1 MSRKETY
8 ETKAESLIL
17 PILEAEGLT
26 LWDME
31 YVREGSNMI
40 LRAYIDKEGGVD
52 INDCEKVSRAFSDAL
67 DNADFIPDAYIMEV
81 SSPGIDRVL
90 KKDRHLQ
97 QYIGTDVELHT
108 YKPVD
113 GYKEFVG
120 SLKEFDDKELTIT
133 VEDEETLTFDRKNIS
148 RIRLYIEW

>member
-1 MSRKETY
+1 MKKVTELT
-8 ETKAESLIL
+8 AELAAPLI
-17 PILEAEGLT
+17 AERGCS
-26 LWDME
+26 LWDVE
-31 YVREGSNMI
+31 YVREAGTWY
-40 LRAYIDKEGGVD
+40 LRVLLDKEGGVD

-67 DNADFIPDAYIMEV
+67 DKEDFIPDAYIMEV

-120 SLKEFDDKELTIT
+120 SLNEFDDKELTIT